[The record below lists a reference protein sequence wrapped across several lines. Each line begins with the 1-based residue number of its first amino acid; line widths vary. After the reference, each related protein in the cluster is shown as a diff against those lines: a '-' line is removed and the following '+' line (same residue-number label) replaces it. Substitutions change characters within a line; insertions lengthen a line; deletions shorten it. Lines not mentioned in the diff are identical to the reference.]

1 MEEDIYIK
9 SNSKTYQMN
18 KNNLRAILS
27 PLNNKEINAPVKSDM
42 ANITRSAAAQNT
54 HVRSPTLYQ

>member
-1 MEEDIYIK
+1 
-9 SNSKTYQMN
+9 MN